1 MGLII
6 LQAIAISWFLIDKV
20 QWHYRFKF
28 LSRKPFNCEVCMTGW
43 AFLALDSLYYHH
55 TAPIVETL
63 SWMCVSMLCGY
74 VFFQLIGKYL

>member
-1 MGLII
+1 MGIII
-6 LQAIAISWFLIDKV
+6 LQAIAISWFLINKV

-43 AFLALDSLYYHH
+43 AFGVLYTLHH
-55 TAPIVETL
+55 KAPAETAI
-63 SWMCVSMLCGY
+63 WMCVSMLCGY